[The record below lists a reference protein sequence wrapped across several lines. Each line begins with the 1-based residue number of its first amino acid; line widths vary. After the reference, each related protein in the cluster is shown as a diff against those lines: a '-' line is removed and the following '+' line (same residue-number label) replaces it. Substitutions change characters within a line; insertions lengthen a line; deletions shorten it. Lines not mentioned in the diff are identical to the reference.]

1 MSTPEITGVSQI
13 TMRGVRIEWT
23 IPVSRDVLSYQIS
36 LRPSGGDW
44 TVVADSLPRQT
55 TSYDILHESLE
66 QGMAI
71 EILFCNIQGQ
81 AFTKFQKSQT
91 FVGLLYTLNS
101 KLSFLDVE
109 KDIYS
114 SNALLL
120 NQRLNFH
127 VINCR
132 YNIQI
137 QSDSLV

>member
-55 TSYDILHESLE
+55 PSYDILHESLE

-71 EILFCNIQGQ
+71 EILFCNIQDQ
-81 AFTKFQKSQT
+81 AFTKFQKS
-91 FVGLLYTLNS
+91 LLWVYYT
-101 KLSFLDVE
+101 
-109 KDIYS
+109 
-114 SNALLL
+114 
-120 NQRLNFH
+120 H
-127 VINCR
+127 
-132 YNIQI
+132 
-137 QSDSLV
+137 